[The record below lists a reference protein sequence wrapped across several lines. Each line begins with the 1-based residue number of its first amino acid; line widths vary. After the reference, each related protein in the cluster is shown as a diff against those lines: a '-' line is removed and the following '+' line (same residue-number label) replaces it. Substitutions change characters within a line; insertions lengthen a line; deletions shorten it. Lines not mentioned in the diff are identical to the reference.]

1 MRHHPTHELMTVFAS
16 GELPASLSI
25 AVAAHLELCHDCQ
38 TLADR
43 ITQQAAQQEFTTPS
57 STPSQQD
64 HEDDFADM
72 IAQITQDDALLDTLF
87 DTTETAEQTI
97 EFKGQHYTLPRALQ
111 SLVLQKPQKLGKLT
125 RSRIDLQEGSL
136 KTSLLHIEPGGSV
149 PMHTHRGFELTL
161 LLDGEFEDEMGK
173 YQKGDFIWLTG
184 EHEHTPTTTTGCL
197 CFTVSNDA
205 LQFTQGISKL
215 LNPIGQFIY

>member
-1 MRHHPTHELMTVFAS
+1 MRHHPTHELMSVFAS

-25 AVAAHLELCHDCQ
+25 AVAAHLELCRDCQ
-38 TLADR
+38 TTVDR
-43 ITQQAAQQEFTTPS
+43 ITQQAAQQEFTTS
-57 STPSQQD
+57 STSYQQD

-72 IAQITQDDALLDTLF
+72 IAQITQDDALF
-87 DTTETAEQTI
+87 DAQIYSDKAVEQTI

-149 PMHTHRGFELTL
+149 PMHTHKGFELTL
-161 LLDGEFEDEMGK
+161 LLDGEFEDQMGK

>member
-1 MRHHPTHELMTVFAS
+1 MRHHPTHELMSVFAS

-25 AVAAHLELCHDCQ
+25 AVAAHIELCRDCQ
-38 TLADR
+38 TLVNR
-43 ITQQAAQQEFTTPS
+43 ITQQAAQQEFTSLTP
-57 STPSQQD
+57 QQD
-64 HEDDFADM
+64 HEEDFSDM
-72 IAQITQDDALLDTLF
+72 IAQITQDDALF
-87 DTTETAEQTI
+87 EMAQASEQTI
-97 EFKGQHYTLPRALQ
+97 EFKGQYYTLPRALQ
-111 SLVLQKPQKLGKLT
+111 SLSVQKPQKLGKLT

-149 PMHTHRGFELTL
+149 PIHTHKGFELTL

>member
-1 MRHHPTHELMTVFAS
+1 MRHHPTHELMSVFAS

-25 AVAAHLELCHDCQ
+25 AVAAHIELCRDCQ
-38 TLADR
+38 TLVNR
-43 ITQQAAQQEFTTPS
+43 ITQQAAQQEFTSLTP
-57 STPSQQD
+57 QQD
-64 HEDDFADM
+64 NEEDFSDM
-72 IAQITQDDALLDTLF
+72 IAQITQDDALF
-87 DTTETAEQTI
+87 EMAQASEQTI
-97 EFKGQHYTLPRALQ
+97 EFKGQYYTLPRALQ
-111 SLVLQKPQKLGKLT
+111 SLSVQKPQKLGKLT

-149 PMHTHRGFELTL
+149 PIHTHKGFELTL

>member
-1 MRHHPTHELMTVFAS
+1 MRHHPTHELMSVFAS

-25 AVAAHLELCHDCQ
+25 AVAAHIELCRDCQ
-38 TLADR
+38 TLVNR
-43 ITQQAAQQEFTTPS
+43 ITQQAAQQEFTSLTP
-57 STPSQQD
+57 QQD
-64 HEDDFADM
+64 HEEDFSDM
-72 IAQITQDDALLDTLF
+72 IAQITQDDALF
-87 DTTETAEQTI
+87 EMAQASEQTI
-97 EFKGQHYTLPRALQ
+97 EFKGQYYTLPRALQ
-111 SLVLQKPQKLGKLT
+111 SLSVQKPQKLGKLT

-136 KTSLLHIEPGGSV
+136 KASLLHIEPGGSV
-149 PMHTHRGFELTL
+149 PIHTHKGFELTL

>member
-1 MRHHPTHELMTVFAS
+1 MRHHPTHELMSVFAS

-25 AVAAHLELCHDCQ
+25 AVAAHIELCRDCQ
-38 TLADR
+38 TLVNR
-43 ITQQAAQQEFTTPS
+43 ITQQAAQQEFTSLP
-57 STPSQQD
+57 PQQD
-64 HEDDFADM
+64 HEEDFSDM
-72 IAQITQDDALLDTLF
+72 IAQITQDDALF
-87 DTTETAEQTI
+87 EMAQASEQTI
-97 EFKGQHYTLPRALQ
+97 EFKGQYYTLPRALQ
-111 SLVLQKPQKLGKLT
+111 SLSVQKPQKLGKLT

-149 PMHTHRGFELTL
+149 PIHTHKGFELTL

>member
-1 MRHHPTHELMTVFAS
+1 MRHHPTHELMSVFAS

-25 AVAAHLELCHDCQ
+25 AVAAHLELCRDCQ
-38 TLADR
+38 TVVDR
-43 ITQQAAQQEFTTPS
+43 ITQQAAQQEFTTS
-57 STPSQQD
+57 STSCQQD
-64 HEDDFADM
+64 HEEDFADM
-72 IAQITQDDALLDTLF
+72 IAQITQDDALF
-87 DTTETAEQTI
+87 DAQIDSDKAVEQTI
-97 EFKGQHYTLPRALQ
+97 EFKGQRYTLPRALQ

-149 PMHTHRGFELTL
+149 PMHTHKGFELTL
-161 LLDGEFEDEMGK
+161 LLDGEFEDQMGK

>member
-1 MRHHPTHELMTVFAS
+1 MRHHPTHELMSVFAS

-25 AVAAHLELCHDCQ
+25 AVAAHLELCRDCQ
-38 TLADR
+38 TTVDR
-43 ITQQAAQQEFTTPS
+43 ITQQAAQQEFTTS
-57 STPSQQD
+57 STSYQQD
-64 HEDDFADM
+64 HEEDFADM
-72 IAQITQDDALLDTLF
+72 IAQITQDDALF
-87 DTTETAEQTI
+87 DAQIDSDKAVEQTI

-149 PMHTHRGFELTL
+149 PMHTHKGFELTL
-161 LLDGEFEDEMGK
+161 LLDGEFEDQMGK

-184 EHEHTPTTTTGCL
+184 EHEHTPTTNTGCL

>member
-1 MRHHPTHELMTVFAS
+1 MRHHPTHELMSVFAS

-25 AVAAHLELCHDCQ
+25 AVAAHIELCRDCQ
-38 TLADR
+38 TLVNR
-43 ITQQAAQQEFTTPS
+43 ITQQAAKQEFTSLTP
-57 STPSQQD
+57 QQD
-64 HEDDFADM
+64 HEEDFSDM
-72 IAQITQDDALLDTLF
+72 IAQITQDDALF
-87 DTTETAEQTI
+87 EMAQASEQTI
-97 EFKGQHYTLPRALQ
+97 EFKGQYYTLPRALQ
-111 SLVLQKPQKLGKLT
+111 SLSVQKPQKLGKLT

-149 PMHTHRGFELTL
+149 PIHTHKGFELTL

>member
-1 MRHHPTHELMTVFAS
+1 MRHHPTHELMSVFAS

-25 AVAAHLELCHDCQ
+25 AVAAHIELCRDCQ
-38 TLADR
+38 TVVDR
-43 ITQQAAQQEFTTPS
+43 MTQQAAQQEFTTPLPTS
-57 STPSQQD
+57 SLQG
-64 HEDDFADM
+64 HEEDFADM
-72 IAQITQDDALLDTLF
+72 IAQITRDDTLF
-87 DTTETAEQTI
+87 DSQLDSAETAEKTI

-111 SLVLQKPQKLGKLT
+111 SLILQKPQKLGKLT

-149 PMHTHRGFELTL
+149 PMHTHKGFELTL
-161 LLDGEFEDEMGK
+161 LLDGEFEDEMDI

-184 EHEHTPTTTTGCL
+184 QHEHTPTTTTGCL

>member
-1 MRHHPTHELMTVFAS
+1 MRHHPTHELMSVFAS

-25 AVAAHLELCHDCQ
+25 AVAAHLELCRDCQ
-38 TLADR
+38 AAVDR
-43 ITQQAAQQEFTTPS
+43 MTQQAAQQEFITPS
-57 STPSQQD
+57 STSQQD
-64 HEDDFADM
+64 NEEDFADM
-72 IAQITQDDALLDTLF
+72 IMQITQDDALFDVQIDT
-87 DTTETAEQTI
+87 DETAEQTI
-97 EFKGQHYTLPRALQ
+97 EFKGQHYRLPRTLQ
-111 SLVLQKPQKLGKLT
+111 SLVLQKQQKLGKLT

-149 PMHTHRGFELTL
+149 PMHTHKGFELTL

-184 EHEHTPTTTTGCL
+184 QHEHTPTTTTGCL

-205 LQFTQGISKL
+205 LQFTQGFSKL

>member
-1 MRHHPTHELMTVFAS
+1 MRHHPTHELMSVFAS

-25 AVAAHLELCHDCQ
+25 AVAAHLELCRDCQ
-38 TLADR
+38 TVVDR
-43 ITQQAAQQEFTTPS
+43 ITQQAAQQEFTTSP
-57 STPSQQD
+57 TYCQQD
-64 HEDDFADM
+64 HEEDFADM
-72 IAQITQDDALLDTLF
+72 IAQITQDDALF
-87 DTTETAEQTI
+87 DAQIDSDKAMEQTI

-149 PMHTHRGFELTL
+149 PMHTHKGFELTL
-161 LLDGEFEDEMGK
+161 LLDGEFEDQMGK